1 MSKILRNL
9 LSRYMNAADGEGNDL
24 PGGTHLDDDEYK
36 PGSPEDRGDF
46 FEPGDGSAAAST
58 TAAPAPAAEAPA
70 AAPAAAAAPAESGI
84 GAGTQ
89 EEGAGTAEEGAEGRN
104 SGSVP
109 HSRFNEVNERRKEA
123 ERLLEQERA
132 ENARLRS
139 QHQHQQQQPAE
150 TGAAKDAAAAAK
162 QAEQAQS
169 FDFDAKESDYLSALM
184 EGETEK
190 AMQIRREVN
199 AALVEQARSNA
210 KAEAR
215 AELEQAEAQRSQKAA
230 LDALSEEAV
239 SVVKTFPYLDTE
251 EGEVAME
258 MIIER
263 RNSLAAKGMAPHLAL
278 REAAALIAPRFA
290 PAGSTPAKDL
300 KTGAPQ
306 ADSREAAARTR
317 GAQASVAQPP
327 MPAAGVGNRATGS
340 DTSDVAQMDDE
351 QFDRLSEAEKRRLR
365 GD

>member
-1 MSKILRNL
+1 MPMILKAL
-9 LSRYMNAADGEGNDL
+9 LSRYMNAVDGEGNDL
-24 PGGTHLDDDEYK
+24 PGGSHLDDDDYT

-46 FEPGDGSAAAST
+46 LEPQDADAAVATAAT
-58 TAAPAPAAEAPA
+58 TAAPAPAAQAPA
-70 AAPAAAAAPAESGI
+70 AAPAPVAASAEA
-84 GAGTQ
+84 GAQ

-139 QHQHQQQQPAE
+139 QQQAPAE
-150 TGAAKDAAAAAK
+150 AGAAKEGAAAAK
-162 QAEQAQS
+162 QAEQAQAQA
-169 FDFDAKESDYLSALM
+169 FDFDAKESDYLNALM

-190 AMQIRREVN
+190 AMRIRREVN

-230 LDALSEEAV
+230 MDALSEEAV
-239 SVVKTFPYLDTE
+239 SVVKNFPYLDTE
-251 EGEVAME
+251 EGQVAME

-327 MPAAGVGNRATGS
+327 VPAAGVGNRATGS
-340 DTSDVAQMDDE
+340 DTTDVAQMDDD

>member
-24 PGGTHLDDDEYK
+24 PGGTHLDDDEYT
-36 PGSPEDRGDF
+36 PGTPEDRGDF
-46 FEPGDGSAAAST
+46 FEPGDASAAAST
-58 TAAPAPAAEAPA
+58 TAAPAPAAPA
-70 AAPAAAAAPAESGI
+70 AAPAAAAAPVA
-84 GAGTQ
+84 AGTQ

-104 SGSVP
+104 SGAVP

-139 QHQHQQQQPAE
+139 QHQQQPPAE
-150 TGAAKDAAAAAK
+150 AGAAGTK
-162 QAEQAQS
+162 QAEQAQT
-169 FDFDAKESDYLSALM
+169 FDFDAKESDYLNALM

-230 LDALSEEAV
+230 MDALSDEAE

-340 DTSDVAQMDDE
+340 DTTDVAQMDDD

>member
-1 MSKILRNL
+1 MPKTLQML
-9 LSRYMNAADGEGNDL
+9 LARYMNAADGEGNDL
-24 PGGTHLDDDEYK
+24 PGAATQDDDYK

-46 FEPGDGSAAAST
+46 LVPDEPA
-58 TAAPAPAAEAPA
+58 AAPAVATQAPA
-70 AAPAAAAAPAESGI
+70 AAPAPANAE
-84 GAGTQ
+84 TQ
-89 EEGAGTAEEGAEGRN
+89 EEGAGAAEEGSTGRP
-104 SGSVP
+104 SGAVP
-109 HSRFNEVNERRKEA
+109 HARFNEVNERRKEV
-123 ERLLEQERA
+123 ERQLEEARA
-132 ENARLRS
+132 ENERLR
-139 QHQHQQQQPAE
+139 AE
-150 TGAAKDAAAAAK
+150 KAGAAAAAAGK
-162 QAEQAQS
+162 EAAAANPPATAAA
-169 FDFDAKESDYLSALM
+169 FDFDTKESEYLDALM

-190 AMQIRREVN
+190 AKQIRREVN

-230 LDALSEEAV
+230 MAALADEAA
-239 SVVKTFPYLDTE
+239 SVVKTFPYLDSE
-251 EGEVAME
+251 EGQVAME

-300 KTGAPQ
+300 QTGAAH
-306 ADSREAAARTR
+306 ADSREPAARTR

-327 MPAAGVGNRATGS
+327 VPAAGMGNRATGN
-340 DTSDVAQMDDE
+340 DTTDVSRMDDD
-351 QFDRLSEAEKRRLR
+351 QFDRLSEADKRRLR

>member
-1 MSKILRNL
+1 MPRILQAL
-9 LSRYMNAADGEGNDL
+9 LSRYMNAADGDGNDL
-24 PGGTHLDDDEYK
+24 PGDNHLDDDDYT

-46 FEPGDGSAAAST
+46 LDPQDVGAAAATAAT
-58 TAAPAPAAEAPA
+58 TAAPAPAAAQ
-70 AAPAAAAAPAESGI
+70 APAAAAAPAEA
-84 GAGTQ
+84 GAQ
-89 EEGAGTAEEGAEGRN
+89 EEGAGAAEEGGEGRN

-132 ENARLRS
+132 ENARLRR
-139 QHQHQQQQPAE
+139 QQQPPAE
-150 TGAAKDAAAAAK
+150 AGAAQDGAAAGK
-162 QAEQAQS
+162 QSEQAQA
-169 FDFDAKESDYLSALM
+169 FDFDAKESDYLNALM

-215 AELEQAEAQRSQKAA
+215 AELEQAEALRSQKAA
-230 LDALSEEAV
+230 MDALSEEAV
-239 SVVKTFPYLDTE
+239 SVVKNFPYLDTE
-251 EGEVAME
+251 EGQVAME

-300 KTGAPQ
+300 KTGAAQ

-327 MPAAGVGNRATGS
+327 VPAAGVGNRATGS
-340 DTSDVAQMDDE
+340 DTTDVAQMDDD

>member
-1 MSKILRNL
+1 MPRILQAL

-24 PGGTHLDDDEYK
+24 PGDNHLDDDDYT
-36 PGSPEDRGDF
+36 PGTPEDRGDF
-46 FEPGDGSAAAST
+46 FEPGDDSAAAST
-58 TAAPAPAAEAPA
+58 TAAPAPAAQAPA
-70 AAPAAAAAPAESGI
+70 AAPAPAAESAEA
-84 GAGTQ
+84 GAQ
-89 EEGAGTAEEGAEGRN
+89 EEGAGAAEEGGEGRN

-139 QHQHQQQQPAE
+139 QQHPPAE
-150 TGAAKDAAAAAK
+150 AGAAKEGAAAAK
-162 QAEQAQS
+162 PAEQAQA
-169 FDFDAKESDYLSALM
+169 FDFDAKESDYLNALM

-215 AELEQAEAQRSQKAA
+215 AELEQAEALRSQKAA
-230 LDALSEEAV
+230 MDALSEEAV
-239 SVVKTFPYLDTE
+239 SVVKNFPYLDTE
-251 EGEVAME
+251 EGQVAME

-290 PAGSTPAKDL
+290 PASNTPAKDL
-300 KTGAPQ
+300 KTGAAQ

-327 MPAAGVGNRATGS
+327 VPAAGVGNRATGS
-340 DTSDVAQMDDE
+340 DTTDVAQMDDD

>member
-1 MSKILRNL
+1 MPKILQAL

-24 PGGTHLDDDEYK
+24 PGDSHLDDDEYT
-36 PGSPEDRGDF
+36 PGTPEDRGDF
-46 FEPGDGSAAAST
+46 LDPGDGSAAAST
-58 TAAPAPAAEAPA
+58 TAAPAPAAPA
-70 AAPAAAAAPAESGI
+70 AAPAAAAAPAESGT
-84 GAGTQ
+84 GAGAQ
-89 EEGAGTAEEGAEGRN
+89 EEGAGTAEEVGEGRN

-139 QHQHQQQQPAE
+139 QHQQQPPAE
-150 TGAAKDAAAAAK
+150 AGAAKDGAAGTK
-162 QAEQAQS
+162 QAEQAQA

-199 AALVEQARSNA
+199 AALVEQARTNA

-230 LDALSEEAV
+230 MDALSEEAV

-263 RNSLAAKGMAPHLAL
+263 RNFLAAKGMAPHLAL

-290 PAGSTPAKDL
+290 PASSTPAKDL

-327 MPAAGVGNRATGS
+327 VPAAGVGNRATGS
-340 DTSDVAQMDDE
+340 DTTDVAQMDDE

>member
-1 MSKILRNL
+1 MPRILQAL

-24 PGGTHLDDDEYK
+24 PGDNHLDDDDYT
-36 PGSPEDRGDF
+36 PGSPQDRGDF
-46 FEPGDGSAAAST
+46 FEPSDGSAAAST
-58 TAAPAPAAEAPA
+58 TAAPAPAAQAPA
-70 AAPAAAAAPAESGI
+70 AAPAPAAASAE
-84 GAGTQ
+84 AGTQ
-89 EEGAGTAEEGAEGRN
+89 EEGAGAAEEGGEGRN

-139 QHQHQQQQPAE
+139 QQQPAAE
-150 TGAAKDAAAAAK
+150 AGAAKDGAAAAK
-162 QAEQAQS
+162 PAEQAQA
-169 FDFDAKESDYLSALM
+169 FDFDAKESDYLNALM

-230 LDALSEEAV
+230 MDALSEEAV
-239 SVVKTFPYLDTE
+239 SVVKNFPYLDTE
-251 EGEVAME
+251 EGQVAME

-300 KTGAPQ
+300 KTGAAQ

-327 MPAAGVGNRATGS
+327 VPAAGVGNRATGS
-340 DTSDVAQMDDE
+340 DTTDVAQMDDD

>member
-1 MSKILRNL
+1 MPRILQAL
-9 LSRYMNAADGEGNDL
+9 LSRYMSAADGEGNDL
-24 PGGTHLDDDEYK
+24 PGSSHLDDDDYT

-46 FEPGDGSAAAST
+46 LEPQDADAAAATAAT
-58 TAAPAPAAEAPA
+58 TAAPAPAAQAPA
-70 AAPAAAAAPAESGI
+70 AAPAPAAASAEA
-84 GAGTQ
+84 GAQ
-89 EEGAGTAEEGAEGRN
+89 EEGAGAAEEGGEGRN

-139 QHQHQQQQPAE
+139 QQPPAE
-150 TGAAKDAAAAAK
+150 AGAAKEGAAAAK
-162 QAEQAQS
+162 QAEQAQAQA
-169 FDFDAKESDYLSALM
+169 FDFDAKESEYLNALM

-230 LDALSEEAV
+230 MDALSEEAV
-239 SVVKTFPYLDTE
+239 SVVKNFPYLDTE
-251 EGEVAME
+251 EGQVAME

-300 KTGAPQ
+300 KTGAAQ

-327 MPAAGVGNRATGS
+327 VPAAGVGNRATGS
-340 DTSDVAQMDDE
+340 DTTDVAQMDDD

>member
-1 MSKILRNL
+1 MPRILQAL
-9 LSRYMNAADGEGNDL
+9 LSRYMNAADGDGNDL
-24 PGGTHLDDDEYK
+24 PGDNHLDDDDYT

-46 FEPGDGSAAAST
+46 LDPQDAGAAAATAAT
-58 TAAPAPAAEAPA
+58 TAAPAPAAAQ
-70 AAPAAAAAPAESGI
+70 APAAAAATAEA
-84 GAGTQ
+84 GAQ
-89 EEGAGTAEEGAEGRN
+89 EEGAGAAEEGGEGRN

-139 QHQHQQQQPAE
+139 QQQPPAE
-150 TGAAKDAAAAAK
+150 AGAAKEGAAAAK
-162 QAEQAQS
+162 QSEQAQA
-169 FDFDAKESDYLSALM
+169 FDFDAKESDYLNALM

-215 AELEQAEAQRSQKAA
+215 AELEQAEALRSQKAA
-230 LDALSEEAV
+230 MDALSEEAV
-239 SVVKTFPYLDTE
+239 SVVKNFPYLDTE
-251 EGEVAME
+251 EGQVAME

-300 KTGAPQ
+300 KTGAAQ

-327 MPAAGVGNRATGS
+327 VPAAGVGNRATGS
-340 DTSDVAQMDDE
+340 DTTDVAQMDDD

>member
-1 MSKILRNL
+1 MSKILRTL
-9 LSRYMNAADGEGNDL
+9 LTRYMNAADGEGNDL
-24 PGGTHLDDDEYK
+24 PGGNHLDDDDYK

-46 FEPGDGSAAAST
+46 LTPDEPSAAAST
-58 TAAPAPAAEAPA
+58 TAAPAPPAQAPA
-70 AAPAAAAAPAESGI
+70 AAPAPAE
-84 GAGTQ
+84 AATQ
-89 EEGAGTAEEGAEGRN
+89 EEVADAADDGAEGRN

-109 HSRFNEVNERRKEA
+109 HSRFNEVNQRRKEA

-139 QHQHQQQQPAE
+139 QQQPPAAE
-150 TGAAKDAAAAAK
+150 AVEEKEGASGTK
-162 QAEQAQS
+162 QAEQAQD
-169 FDFDAKESDYLSALM
+169 FDFDAKETAYLDALM

-190 AMQIRREVN
+190 AMKIRREVN
-199 AALVEQARSNA
+199 AALVDQARSNA

-215 AELEQAEAQRSQKAA
+215 AELEQAEAQRSHQAAMKA
-230 LDALSEEAV
+230 LEDEAQT
-239 SVVKTFPYLDTE
+239 VVKAYPYLDTE
-251 EGEVAME
+251 EGEVAAE

-263 RNSLAAKGMAPHLAL
+263 RNALAAKGMAPHLAL

-300 KTGAPQ
+300 KSGAPQ

-327 MPAAGVGNRATGS
+327 VPAAGMGNRATGT
-340 DTSDVAQMDDE
+340 DTTDVAQMDDD
-351 QFDRLSEAEKRRLR
+351 QFDRLPEAEKRRLR

>member
-1 MSKILRNL
+1 MPRILQAL

-24 PGGTHLDDDEYK
+24 PGGSHLDDDDYT

-46 FEPGDGSAAAST
+46 FEPGDGSAPAST
-58 TAAPAPAAEAPA
+58 TAAPAPAAPAPAAEPAPA
-70 AAPAAAAAPAESGI
+70 AASAEA
-84 GAGTQ
+84 GAQ

-139 QHQHQQQQPAE
+139 QQQAPAE
-150 TGAAKDAAAAAK
+150 AGAAKEGAAAAK
-162 QAEQAQS
+162 QSEQAQA
-169 FDFDAKESDYLSALM
+169 FDFDAKESDYLNALM

-215 AELEQAEAQRSQKAA
+215 AELEQAEALRSQKAA
-230 LDALSEEAV
+230 MDALSEEAV
-239 SVVKTFPYLDTE
+239 SVVKNFPYLDTE
-251 EGEVAME
+251 EGQVAME

-300 KTGAPQ
+300 KTGAAQ

-327 MPAAGVGNRATGS
+327 VPAAGVGNRATGS
-340 DTSDVAQMDDE
+340 DTTDVAQMDDD